1 MGKVFI
7 FMFYSS
13 IIKIE
18 SAKAGHVGELNGCHG
33 DSENQRWL
41 S

>member
-13 IIKIE
+13 IIKIK
-18 SAKAGHVGELNGCHG
+18 SVKAEHVGELNGCHG
-33 DSENQRWL
+33 DSENPHWL